1 MGGFS
6 PALELIL
13 ILSAHMQIRNNP
25 VVKVVV
31 EITFFGKNLHSV
43 DSAHLDLTTMSILSV
58 CVHCPLF
65 SQSNIFCPL
74 FSTFPPFANFLP
86 FAALNSEGFFVYTL
100 STIGF

>member
-43 DSAHLDLTTMSILSV
+43 DSAHLDLTTMSILV
-58 CVHCPLF
+58 CVSTVHSSVNRTFFAHFFQLF
-65 SQSNIFCPL
+65 LLLQTS
-74 FSTFPPFANFLP
+74 FL
-86 FAALNSEGFFVYTL
+86 LL
-100 STIGF
+100 H

>member
-31 EITFFGKNLHSV
+31 ENLHSV
-43 DSAHLDLTTMSILSV
+43 DSAYLDLTTMSILV
-58 CVHCPLF
+58 CVSTVHSSVNRTFFAHFFQLF
-65 SQSNIFCPL
+65 LLLQTS
-74 FSTFPPFANFLP
+74 FL
-86 FAALNSEGFFVYTL
+86 LL
-100 STIGF
+100 H